1 MKIYKISMKIRFDR
15 FIGTLVVLVLTW
27 KCYTQMKTELLV
39 VANKRII
46 NAISSYL

>member
-1 MKIYKISMKIRFDR
+1 MKIYEISMKIRFDR

-27 KCYTQMKTELLV
+27 KRYTQMKNELLV